1 MKYITLFLF
10 FAASLFAVN
19 PVDELIGKYHTD
31 KGNVYLKKGDY
42 EKALFK
48 YTLAKKSIPENENIE
63 YNIGNVFFS
72 EGYYQ
77 KARIS
82 YENTKDLFTKKT
94 GANFKS
100 QVYYNSGINSIKLL
114 DYDRAISELIQ
125 SLKLNPNDKDATT
138 ALEYARKQ
146 KKNKSGNQGKNSNP
160 PKNSGNNGKNNEQPE
175 NSDESSNTNPSDKDL
190 PISKEEA
197 KRILDGLRSKREE
210 KLKTDQKY
218 SGGGVEKDW

>member
-10 FAASLFAVN
+10 FSASLFAVN

-42 EKALFK
+42 EKALFE
-48 YTLAKKSIPENENIE
+48 YTLAKKSIPENEKIE
-63 YNIGNVFFS
+63 YNIGNVFFA
-72 EGYYQ
+72 EGDHQ

-82 YENTKDLFTKKT
+82 YENTKELFTKKT

-125 SLKLNPNDKDATT
+125 SLKLNPNDKDAAT

-146 KKNKSGNQGKNSNP
+146 KKSGNQGKNSNP
-160 PKNSGNNGKNNEQPE
+160 PKNSENNGKKNEQPE
-175 NSDESSNTNPSDKDL
+175 NSDEPSDANPSDKDL

-210 KLKTDQKY
+210 KQKTDQKY
-218 SGGGVEKDW
+218 SGGGVDKDW